1 MTLTNTQSHDSS
13 TYDVIVVGAGFGGCY
28 QLKYFRDQGYK
39 VKLLEAGDGYG
50 GVWHWNAYPGAR
62 VDTTIPHYEFS
73 DPKLWEEWSWKQ
85 RFPDHTEL
93 RAYFNFV
100 AEKWDLRKDTQ
111 FNSFVSAATWN
122 DSDATWTVS
131 TREGDTFKSRHLSLN
146 TGFAAKRYIPDWKGI
161 DSFKGE
167 FIHPSYWPH
176 AGLGTDLHGK
186 KIAVIGTGSTGVQLA
201 TELAPIAGHLTVFQR
216 SINTCMPMGQVDF
229 ENGDQVFPRKE
240 YLEFFKNRNNSYGGF
255 NFNFLGR
262 GTFDDDAEKRRQT
275 YEELWAEGDFKYWLA
290 TYHDMLFN
298 KDANREAYNFW
309 RDKTRARLNDERVKD
324 LLAPMEQPYSF
335 GCKRISL
342 EKGFFEI
349 FNQPNVS
356 LMDVNA
362 TPIEEVTENGL
373 RTSGDDKEHEFDI
386 IICATGYDAC
396 TGGLRQIDIRGVNGR
411 TLYDHWSK
419 GAYTY
424 LGMTVSGFPNMY
436 LTYAPQGPT
445 ALCNGPTCAELQGQ
459 WIINAVNHMREKG
472 LKKMV
477 ASAES
482 EQGWKDTVVNIAN
495 ATLLPTTK
503 SWYMGDNI
511 PGKPREPLIYLGGVP
526 TYYKTINEEAAGG
539 YAGYS
544 FE

>member
-1 MTLTNTQSHDSS
+1 MQSPNSNS
-13 TYDVIVVGAGFGGCY
+13 YDVIIVGAGFGGCY
-28 QLKYFRDQGYK
+28 QLKHFRDEGYK
-39 VKLLEAGDGYG
+39 VKLLEAGTGYG

-93 RAYFNFV
+93 RAYFDFV
-100 AEKWDLRKDTQ
+100 ADKWDLRKDTQ
-111 FNSFVSAATWN
+111 FNSFVESATWN
-122 DSDATWTVS
+122 DGDATWTVK
-131 TREGDTFKSRHLSLN
+131 TREGDIFQSKHMSLN
-146 TGFAAKRYIPDWKGI
+146 TGFAAKRYIPDWKGTG
-161 DSFKGE
+161 SFKGIY
-167 FIHPSYWPH
+167 IHPSYWPH

-201 TELAPIAGHLTVFQR
+201 TELAAIAGHLTVFQR
-216 SINTCMPMGQVDF
+216 TINTCMPMGQVDF
-229 ENGDQVFPRKE
+229 ENGDQVFPRE
-240 YLEFFKNRNNSYGGF
+240 DYPEFFKHRASSFGGF
-255 NFNFLGR
+255 NFDFLGR

-275 YEELWAEGDFKYWLA
+275 YEKLWAEGDFKFWLA
-290 TYHDMLFN
+290 TYYDMLFS

-309 RDKTRARLNDERVKD
+309 RDKTRARINDERVKN

-342 EKGFFEI
+342 EDGYFEI

-356 LMDVNA
+356 LVDVNA
-362 TPIEEVTENGL
+362 TPIQEVTENGIK
-373 RTSGDDKEHEFDI
+373 TSDDKEHEFDI

-396 TGGLRQIDIRGVNGR
+396 TGGLRQMDIRGVDGR
-411 TLYDHWSK
+411 TLRDHWST

-436 LTYAPQGPT
+436 MTYAPQGPT

-459 WIINAVNHMREKG
+459 WIIDAVKYMREKG
-472 LKKMV
+472 LEKMV
-477 ASAES
+477 ANAKS
-482 EQGWKDTVVNIAN
+482 EREWRDNVIKIAN
-495 ATLLPTTK
+495 ASLLPSTK

-511 PGKPREPLIYLGGVP
+511 PGKPREPLIYLGGVSN
-526 TYYKTINEEAAGG
+526 YYKTVNEVAAGG
-539 YAGYS
+539 YRGYS